1 MHAYARVP
9 GLACVI
15 VVKAEEDDVERH
27 DWTPRQR
34 VRAVNVAR
42 ALFCMYACHFCM
54 CVFCMYACH
63 ARRDS
68 CVAKHLAAT
77 QRRQSTMAPY
87 T

>member
-42 ALFCMYACHFCM
+42 ALFCMYACH
-54 CVFCMYACH
+54 